1 METKGQNNNYV
12 FKSESRQNFQE
23 EKEEKIKK
31 NLSFTKKRPIYRS
44 PRYLSKQKNPKPQA
58 NTSTNKVNINYKR
71 QIPIPTI
78 KPLENSGKTIKS
90 IQNTSSYSTINTSSQ
105 NKNYLSNSNL
115 NVKNNQKGNMVNT
128 KPFLTS
134 SSSYTRSNQVSQ
146 NTRINS
152 PNALQI
158 KIPLQ
163 QTLNGNNKRKNPIT
177 KTGNNSFNNNMNSNS
192 RNSYS
197 KKESNI
203 SQVNNK
209 RKMENKENL
218 DENIKK
224 IISHYTYGINS
235 LGNKEQITYKDYGRK
250 DYSFN
255 KIEDVAFKT
264 QKSPNY
270 NIVVVNQT
278 KTLGKNKY

>member
-105 NKNYLSNSNL
+105 NKNYLSISNL
-115 NVKNNQKGNMVNT
+115 NVKNNQKGNMANT

-146 NTRINS
+146 NTNS
-152 PNALQI
+152 SKALQI

-163 QTLNGNNKRKNPIT
+163 QIQNGNNKRKNPIP
-177 KTGNNSFNNNMNSNS
+177 KAGNNSFNINKNSNS
-192 RNSYS
+192 INSYS

-203 SQVNNK
+203 PQVNNK
-209 RKMENKENL
+209 KKMENKENL

-235 LGNKEQITYKDYGRK
+235 PGNKEQITYKDYGRK

-255 KIEDVAFKT
+255 KIGDVVFKT
-264 QKSPNY
+264 QRSPNY